1 MKLRGKRE
9 HLVNASNEIDN
20 IKKDGSP
27 NFTNINKYAVN
38 GAIHYAN
45 AIINNSI
52 TYKEAIAVGLNGYDE
67 PGGRIYEIETYYI
80 SRDNYCIPKRLK
92 TYEDLSFLLPG
103 NIDKLID
110 EIDNS
115 YLTDEELEAKAK
127 EFENEIEIK
136 LKKLNQVMQDDLK
149 ISVGSRVELVTGMIM
164 ASLGVAGKVAPLEIA
179 DLKAVGMVLTDR
191 VRFPV
196 PLSI

>member
-1 MKLRGKRE
+1 M
-9 HLVNASNEIDN
+9 
-20 IKKDGSP
+20 
-27 NFTNINKYAVN
+27 
-38 GAIHYAN
+38 
-45 AIINNSI
+45 
-52 TYKEAIAVGLNGYDE
+52 
-67 PGGRIYEIETYYI
+67 
-80 SRDNYCIPKRLK
+80 
-92 TYEDLSFLLPG
+92 LPG

-164 ASLGVAGKVAPLEIA
+164 ASLGVAGKVAPLQTI
-179 DLKAVGMVLTDR
+179 LKKVGMQHCLLR
-191 VRFPV
+191 R
-196 PLSI
+196 

>member
-1 MKLRGKRE
+1 M
-9 HLVNASNEIDN
+9 
-20 IKKDGSP
+20 
-27 NFTNINKYAVN
+27 
-38 GAIHYAN
+38 
-45 AIINNSI
+45 
-52 TYKEAIAVGLNGYDE
+52 
-67 PGGRIYEIETYYI
+67 
-80 SRDNYCIPKRLK
+80 
-92 TYEDLSFLLPG
+92 LPG

-179 DLKAVGMVLTDR
+179 DLKGEMGSKSNDGQVIINKIDSFLEERNLPYEKKAMIINDLSR
-191 VRFPV
+191 VFIYSDLWKQKRE
-196 PLSI
+196 